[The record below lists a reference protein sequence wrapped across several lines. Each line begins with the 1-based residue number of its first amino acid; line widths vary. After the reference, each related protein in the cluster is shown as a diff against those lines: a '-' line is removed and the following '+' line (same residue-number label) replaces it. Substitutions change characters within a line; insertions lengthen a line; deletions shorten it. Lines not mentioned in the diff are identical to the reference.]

1 MLPNGLLVVAEER
14 PTTDTVA
21 VQLMARAGSRD
32 DGDLPG
38 ITLLT
43 SRMMFQGTSRR
54 PSETELQRAATAV
67 GGSLSRGTT
76 TEWSNYS
83 SVMPSRE
90 ADLAFD
96 LIADVVGDPLFDPE
110 ALARQRQTA
119 LQEIAQR
126 RANPDIVLDELFV
139 ATLFGDHP
147 ASGPVLGDPGSIR
160 LVSPEDVAAQRERV
174 WGAAN
179 LVLAVVG
186 RIRPA
191 DALAKAEHY
200 FGALPTGARNERT
213 PMLPHAPDQETI
225 ITTPGGEQQAQFR
238 VGYVAPGLLEADRYP
253 LVVFNALM
261 NGSTGR
267 LFRSL
272 RSARGLAYFAGSAYT
287 SFTDVGAWYAT
298 AEVDPA
304 NVEQALQVTR
314 DEIRQAR
321 DTMPNPAEVEQKI
334 SQIAGRQIL
343 ADETNSARA
352 SRLASQRAL
361 GTESTD
367 EYVRRIRQ
375 VTAADVQRVAQTYI
389 HPERSVMIVVTPG

>member
-1 MLPNGLLVVAEER
+1 
-14 PTTDTVA
+14 
-21 VQLMARAGSRD
+21 
-32 DGDLPG
+32 
-38 ITLLT
+38 
-43 SRMMFQGTSRR
+43 MMYQGTPRR
-54 PSETELQRAATAV
+54 PSETELQRVATAV

-76 TEWSNYS
+76 IEWSNYS

-96 LIADVVGDPLFDPE
+96 LISDVVGNPLLDPE
-110 ALARQRQTA
+110 ALARQRQVS
-119 LQEIAQR
+119 LQELAQR
-126 RANPDIVLDELFV
+126 RANPDIVLEELFV

-147 ASGPVLGDPGSIR
+147 ASGPVLGDPATVR
-160 LVSPEDVAAQRERV
+160 LIGPEDVAEQRERL

-191 DALAKAEHY
+191 DALAKAGQY
-200 FGALPTGARNERT
+200 FGGLPGGASNEREA
-213 PMLPHAPDQETI
+213 MAPQAPEQEVMV
-225 ITTPGGEQQAQFR
+225 TTTGGEQQAQFR
-238 VGYVAPGLLEADRYP
+238 VGYTAPGLLEADRYP

-261 NGSTGR
+261 NGSSGR

-272 RSARGLAYFAGSAYT
+272 RSTRGIAYFAGSAYT
-287 SFTDVGAWYAT
+287 SYTDAGAWFAT

-304 NVEQALQVTR
+304 NVDQALEVTR
-314 DEIRQAR
+314 EEIRQAR
-321 DTMPNPAEVEQKI
+321 DNMPNPAEVEPRI

-375 VTAADVQRVAQTYI
+375 VTPADVQRVAQAYLQ
-389 HPERSVMIVVTPG
+389 PERAVMIIVTP